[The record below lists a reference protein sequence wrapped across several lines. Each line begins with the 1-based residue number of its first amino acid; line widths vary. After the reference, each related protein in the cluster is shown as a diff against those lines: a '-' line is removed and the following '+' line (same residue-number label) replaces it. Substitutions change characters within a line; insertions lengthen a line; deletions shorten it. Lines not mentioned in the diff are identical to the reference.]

1 MTEREAQP
9 IETPMTQKLVDFR
22 HRTLPL
28 VVWSFCALLAVIM
41 LIGRASRSEYL
52 GLAQAL
58 EYPVSPVATGTLETV
73 VVDIYDDVRS
83 GDMVAKFDDS
93 PVLASISTANA
104 TLRQLQAELEAAR
117 VQLMAEGGQ
126 GRANWVADLR
136 RFQIDEEQG
145 RLDWL
150 SQKVV
155 VETQQI
161 ELERLDIEERRGK
174 ELFQA
179 GVIAQNY
186 YDMIRLQRDEVRQ
199 GLEDNQVL
207 LAQTEQEFLAAQR
220 RREQYQEGL
229 PQDAWI
235 ESMLQPLHEAI
246 EVESRRLDE
255 IELQRQA
262 LVLRS
267 PVDGQVSQVLGRR
280 GQSVMR
286 GEPVV
291 VIAEESV
298 REIVA
303 FLAEDDGRDI
313 VANTSVL
320 VSTRVAGGTVAESV
334 VLRVGPT
341 VQELPQRLWRNPRV
355 PDYGR
360 AVVIAAAPSMQL
372 TPGEIVNVKF
382 TPER

>member
-28 VVWSFCALLAVIM
+28 VVWSFCALLAVVM
-41 LIGRASRSEYL
+41 LIGRASRFEYL

-58 EYPVSPVATGTLETV
+58 EYPVSPVARGTLETV

-93 PVLASISTANA
+93 PVLANISTANA

-136 RFQIDEEQG
+136 RFQIDEEQR
-145 RLDWL
+145 RLDLL
-150 SQKVV
+150 SQKVI

-161 ELERLDIEERRGK
+161 ELERVEIEERRGK

-207 LAQTEQEFLAAQR
+207 LSQTEQEFLAAQR
-220 RREQYQEGL
+220 RREEYQEGL
-229 PQDAWI
+229 PRDAWI

-280 GQSVMR
+280 GQSVMP

-303 FLAEDDGRDI
+303 FLAEDDGREI
-313 VANTSVL
+313 VANTSVV
-320 VSTRVAGGTVAESV
+320 VSTRDAGGTVAESV

-372 TPGEIVNVKF
+372 TPGEVVNVKF
-382 TPER
+382 AP

>member
-1 MTEREAQP
+1 
-9 IETPMTQKLVDFR
+9 
-22 HRTLPL
+22 
-28 VVWSFCALLAVIM
+28 
-41 LIGRASRSEYL
+41 
-52 GLAQAL
+52 
-58 EYPVSPVATGTLETV
+58 
-73 VVDIYDDVRS
+73 
-83 GDMVAKFDDS
+83 
-93 PVLASISTANA
+93 
-104 TLRQLQAELEAAR
+104 
-117 VQLMAEGGQ
+117 
-126 GRANWVADLR
+126 
-136 RFQIDEEQG
+136 
-145 RLDWL
+145 
-150 SQKVV
+150 
-155 VETQQI
+155 
-161 ELERLDIEERRGK
+161 
-174 ELFQA
+174 
-179 GVIAQNY
+179 
-186 YDMIRLQRDEVRQ
+186 MIRLQRDEVRQ